1 MTSSV
6 YVYPLPF
13 CHYCFFFL
21 SVCASGYFKMQL
33 HIRGQST
40 HVLDVNGQESIGQ
53 IKERIRS
60 LAEVGDDDMTLSL
73 CGAPLDDTTLVS
85 DLSSTELD
93 LTIPLLGGKVHGSL
107 ARAGKVKGQTP
118 KVEKQQKKK
127 KKTGRAKR
135 RIQYNRRFVNVVQTF
150 GRRRGPNSNS

>member
-1 MTSSV
+1 
-6 YVYPLPF
+6 
-13 CHYCFFFL
+13 
-21 SVCASGYFKMQL
+21 MQL
-33 HIRGQST
+33 HIRGLST
-40 HVLDVNGQESIGQ
+40 HVLDVNGDENIAQ
-53 IKERIRS
+53 IKDRVRA
-60 LAEVGDDDMTLSL
+60 LAGVEDDITLSL
-73 CGAPLDDTTLVS
+73 SGAPLEDSYLVS
-85 DLSSTELD
+85 ELSAYELD
-93 LTIPLLGGKVHGSL
+93 LTVPLLGGKVHGSL